1 MLAALGEMFALSE
14 QLLPE
19 VAGHHG
25 SAVPIDPVSEV
36 LAGEADPGSLPV
48 AKLTIVN
55 VIPFLHHRLIDSTA
69 VLIRPAGSGQV
80 ASGKFRISARRNA
93 LLGRFG
99 S

>member
-1 MLAALGEMFALSE
+1 MAALGEMFALSE

-55 VIPFLHHRLIDSTA
+55 VIPLFHHGLVDSTA
-69 VLIRPAGSGQV
+69 VLMHRAGSGQV
-80 ASGKFRISARRNA
+80 ASGKFRISGMRNA
-93 LLGRFG
+93 LFGRFG

>member
-1 MLAALGEMFALSE
+1 MSAALGQVIALLE
-14 QLLPE
+14 LLLPE

-55 VIPFLHHRLIDSTA
+55 VIPFLHHRLADSTI
-69 VLIRPAGSGQV
+69 VLVRPAGSGQV
-80 ASGKFRISARRNA
+80 ASAKFRIRARLNA